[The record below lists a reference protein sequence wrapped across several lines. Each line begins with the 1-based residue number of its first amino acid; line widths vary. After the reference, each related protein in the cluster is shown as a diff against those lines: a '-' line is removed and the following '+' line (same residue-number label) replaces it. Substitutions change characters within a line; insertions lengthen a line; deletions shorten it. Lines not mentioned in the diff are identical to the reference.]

1 MQDMGKHMI
10 TEQIGRPMVGELGTG
25 AQLLLWGV
33 RAWVDAVRRN
43 SGVHAELANGFRLA
57 GLDRYVPHLTRI
69 MSCFAHGAWASLAV
83 NPTLAPSITADEQR
97 LLTVAAQAH
106 RLCPRCIG
114 NRLQAIWL
122 HPDAALLAG
131 QSLAVLARAFDQAG
145 LPLDTNDDALDQMP
159 FASAEHSAHPTLN

>member
-1 MQDMGKHMI
+1 MI
-10 TEQIGRPMVGELGTG
+10 TEQISRPMVGELGTG

-33 RAWVDAVRRN
+33 RAWVDATRRN
-43 SGVHAELANGFRLA
+43 SGTHAELAHGFQLA

-97 LLTVAAQAH
+97 FLTVVANAH
-106 RLCPRCIG
+106 RLCPRCIAA
-114 NRLQAIWL
+114 RLQAIWL

-131 QSLAVLARAFDQAG
+131 QSCAVLARAFHQAG
-145 LPLDTNDDALDQMP
+145 LPLDTADDALDQLAFHP
-159 FASAEHSAHPTLN
+159 NHHHDHPTLN